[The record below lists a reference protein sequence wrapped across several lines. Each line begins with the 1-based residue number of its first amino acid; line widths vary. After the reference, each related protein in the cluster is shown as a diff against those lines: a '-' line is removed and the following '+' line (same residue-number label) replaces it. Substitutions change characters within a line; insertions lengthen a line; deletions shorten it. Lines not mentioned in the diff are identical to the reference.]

1 MAFTI
6 TKEEGIFRDFAF
18 DVEGKELEQAYRTI
32 LNELK
37 ANAEVDGFRK
47 GKAPEWII
55 KSKFKK
61 YILEALVE
69 DFAKKA
75 YESAKEMGFDVMD
88 IKINLENSKFSEKEM
103 KLTME
108 GYIEIFPVIESDKL
122 KDLEGVELEIPS
134 FELTDEMVEQA
145 IKYALED
152 KATLEPKDGPIEEDD
167 YVVIDYTVVDKQ
179 DGEKVNQKLSGVLKE
194 LGLREDLYKEILGK
208 KEQDVIRLEN
218 VPIQETEDENAPKV
232 DIEAKIESVKKK
244 VYPELTDELAKE
256 LNLGENA
263 QEAKENIKKRLQT
276 YLENKKEEAKVEALT
291 KYLLEEYKDITEVS
305 RTEAIRIA
313 NWVYEEEL
321 NRLNNMFDLS
331 SFDEETLKV
340 IEKSAYDKSI
350 KEGIISAKARS
361 IFVSY
366 AKKFGIELTDEDI
379 KKYID
384 KQVEAYKDVLP
395 ENQKDEESLK
405 RLRENIENYFLRE
418 DRKSVLIKDI
428 LASKAMDKLLEMVKF
443 KENTSL
449 KEENVEQP

>member
-55 KSKFKK
+55 KSKFKN

-134 FELTDEMVEQA
+134 FELKDEMVEEA

-152 KATLEPKDGPIEEDD
+152 KATLEPKEGPIEEDD

-208 KEQDVIRLEN
+208 KEQDVVKLEN

-256 LNLGENA
+256 LNLGENV
-263 QEAKENIKKRLQT
+263 QEARENIKKRLQA
-276 YLENKKEEAKVEALT
+276 YLEGKKEEAKINALT

-313 NWVYEEEL
+313 NLVYEEEL

-340 IEKSAYDKSI
+340 IEKSAYDKSV
-350 KEGIISAKARS
+350 KEGITSAKTRS

-366 AKKFGIELTDEDI
+366 AKKFGIEVTDEDI

-384 KQVEAYKDVLP
+384 EQVEAYKDMLP
-395 ENQKDEESLK
+395 EHQKDEESLK

-449 KEENVEQP
+449 KEENVE

>member
-47 GKAPEWII
+47 GKTPEWII
-55 KSKFKK
+55 KSKFKN

-134 FELTDEMVEQA
+134 FELTDEMIEKT

-152 KATLEPKDGPIEEDD
+152 KATLEPKEGPIEEDD

-179 DGEKVNQKLSGVLKE
+179 DGEKVNQKLSGILKE

-208 KEQDVIRLEN
+208 KEQDVVKLEN

-256 LNLGENA
+256 LNLGENV
-263 QEAKENIKKRLQT
+263 QEARENIKKRLQT
-276 YLENKKEEAKVEALT
+276 YLEGKKEEAKINALT

-313 NWVYEEEL
+313 NLVYEEEL

-340 IEKSAYDKSI
+340 IEKSAYDKSV
-350 KEGIISAKARS
+350 KEGIISAKTRS

-366 AKKFGIELTDEDI
+366 AKKFGIEVTDEDI

-384 KQVEAYKDVLP
+384 EQVEAYKDMLP
-395 ENQKDEESLK
+395 EHQKDEESLK

-449 KEENVEQP
+449 KEENVE

>member
-18 DVEGKELEQAYRTI
+18 DVEGKELEQTYRTI

-37 ANAEVDGFRK
+37 TNAEVDGFRK

-55 KSKFKK
+55 KSKFKN

-108 GYIEIFPVIESDKL
+108 IFPVIESGKL
-122 KDLEGVELEIPS
+122 KDFESVELEIPS
-134 FELTDEMVEQA
+134 FELTDEMVEQT

-179 DGEKVNQKLSGVLKE
+179 DGEKVNQKLSGILKE

-208 KEQDVIRLEN
+208 KEQDVIKLEN
-218 VPIQETEDENAPKV
+218 VPIQETEDENTPKV

-244 VYPELTDELAKE
+244 AYPELTDELAKE
-256 LNLGENA
+256 LNLGENV
-263 QEAKENIKKRLQT
+263 QEARENIKKRLQT
-276 YLENKKEEAKVEALT
+276 YLENKKEEAKIEALT

-313 NWVYEEEL
+313 NLVYEEEL

-350 KEGIISAKARS
+350 KEGITSAKTRS

-384 KQVEAYKDVLP
+384 EQVEAYKDMLP
-395 ENQKDEESLK
+395 EHQKDEESLK

>member
-55 KSKFKK
+55 KSKFKN

-134 FELTDEMVEQA
+134 FELKDEMVEEA

-152 KATLEPKDGPIEEDD
+152 KATLEPKEGPIEEDD

-208 KEQDVIRLEN
+208 KEQDVVKLEN

-256 LNLGENA
+256 LNLGENV
-263 QEAKENIKKRLQT
+263 QEARENIKKRLQT
-276 YLENKKEEAKVEALT
+276 YLEGKKEEAKIDALT

-313 NWVYEEEL
+313 NLVYEEEL

-340 IEKSAYDKSI
+340 IEKSAYDKSV
-350 KEGIISAKARS
+350 KEGITSAKTRS

-366 AKKFGIELTDEDI
+366 AKKFGIEVTDEDI

-384 KQVEAYKDVLP
+384 EQVEAYKDMLP
-395 ENQKDEESLK
+395 EHQKDEESLK

-449 KEENVEQP
+449 KEENVE

>member
-55 KSKFKK
+55 KSKFKN

-134 FELTDEMVEQA
+134 FELKDEMVEEA

-152 KATLEPKDGPIEEDD
+152 KATLEPKEGPIEEDD

-208 KEQDVIRLEN
+208 KEQDVVKLEN

-256 LNLGENA
+256 LNLGENV
-263 QEAKENIKKRLQT
+263 QEARENIKKRLQT
-276 YLENKKEEAKVEALT
+276 YLEGKKEEAKINALT

-313 NWVYEEEL
+313 NLVYEEEL

-340 IEKSAYDKSI
+340 IEKSAYDKSV
-350 KEGIISAKARS
+350 KEGITSAKTRS

-366 AKKFGIELTDEDI
+366 AKKFGIEVTDEDI

-384 KQVEAYKDVLP
+384 EQVEAYKDMLP
-395 ENQKDEESLK
+395 EHQKDEESLK

-449 KEENVEQP
+449 KEENVE